1 MRSPTYGSIKN
12 KKNDDGLVVPCRV
25 VMAKLA
31 SNVHGER
38 IESFLVYLS
47 FSCVSFSLLCCYCH
61 YCSRVSPL
69 PLSLSATY
77 VYPFDAFFESSSSLS
92 LFFFLWIFI
101 ELSLVLCF
109 VLLLPIYGETINAY
123 IHTKR
128 KKTDV
133 NLSIIKNRKMNQINC
148 SFILH
153 ISIDHYI

>member
-92 LFFFLWIFI
+92 LSLFSFGYLLNCL
-101 ELSLVLCF
+101 LSYVLFYYCQYMARRSTHTYI
-109 VLLLPIYGETINAY
+109 LKEKKQTLIYQSLKIV
-123 IHTKR
+123 R
-128 KKTDV
+128 
-133 NLSIIKNRKMNQINC
+133 
-148 SFILH
+148 
-153 ISIDHYI
+153 